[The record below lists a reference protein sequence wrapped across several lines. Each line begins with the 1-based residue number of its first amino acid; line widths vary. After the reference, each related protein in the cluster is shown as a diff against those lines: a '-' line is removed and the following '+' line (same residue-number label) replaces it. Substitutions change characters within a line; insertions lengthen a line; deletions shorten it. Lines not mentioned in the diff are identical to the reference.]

1 MCLEKDSILFGLIS
15 NVGRMTEQKNRQQAE
30 YYSDPN
36 NSIGYLTRVAFRSFS
51 RLLEQRTLQH
61 GVSAG
66 QWRFLRQLWLNDG
79 ITQRELSE
87 KVGLREPTTVIAIRS
102 LEKAGLVTR
111 KKSKVDRRKIHI
123 HLTKEAKRLEHVLGP
138 CVAEVQDMATRSMSD
153 RDIEQLQALLKTTI
167 DNLAEESEKLP
178 PAASRV

>member
-1 MCLEKDSILFGLIS
+1 
-15 NVGRMTEQKNRQQAE
+15 MTEQKNRQQAE

-138 CVAEVQDMATRSMSD
+138 CVAEVQDMATQSMSD
-153 RDIEQLQALLKTTI
+153 GEIEQLQALLKAAI

>member
-1 MCLEKDSILFGLIS
+1 MEKDSILFGLIS

>member
-1 MCLEKDSILFGLIS
+1 
-15 NVGRMTEQKNRQQAE
+15 MTEQKNRQQAE

-153 RDIEQLQALLKTTI
+153 RDIEQLQALLKTAI

>member
-1 MCLEKDSILFGLIS
+1 MDSKG
-15 NVGRMTEQKNRQQAE
+15 GQMPGQENRQQIE
-30 YYSDPN
+30 YYSDPD

-51 RLLEQRTLQH
+51 RLMEQRTLRH

-66 QWRFLRQLWLNDG
+66 QWRFLRQLWINDG

-102 LEKAGLVTR
+102 LEKAGFVTR
-111 KKSKVDRRKIHI
+111 KKSQVDRRKIHI
-123 HLTKEAKRLEHVLGP
+123 HLTKEAKRLEHVLNP
-138 CVAEVQDMATRSMSD
+138 CVAEVQDMATQGMSD
-153 RDIEQLQALLKTTI
+153 AEIKQLQALLKMTI

>member
-1 MCLEKDSILFGLIS
+1 MP
-15 NVGRMTEQKNRQQAE
+15 EQKNRQQTE

-36 NSIGYLTRVAFRSFS
+36 NSIGYLVRVAFRSFS
-51 RLLEQRTLQH
+51 RMLEQRTLRH

-66 QWRFLRQLWLNDG
+66 QWRFLRQLWMNDG

-102 LEKAGLVTR
+102 LEKAEFVTR
-111 KKSKVDRRKIHI
+111 RKSKVDRRKIHI
-123 HLTKEAKRLEHVLGP
+123 YLTKEAKRLEHVLNP
-138 CVAEVQDMATRSMSD
+138 CVAEIQDIATDGMSD
-153 RDIEQLQALLKTTI
+153 AEIKQLQTLLKMTI

-178 PAASRV
+178 PAVPRV